1 MFTCLLAYGCSL
13 HDLPIEILRRYSIP
27 KSRQMNRNQSL
38 GITYISGWNIPT
50 LRADLA
56 TECKAGRSRGAGLPG
71 RQSVSLTT
79 HSRPPRG
86 ACAGDPKYQRARCN
100 FLTEEPAH
108 LRAARYTCHR
118 LAAKF
123 PRTGR
128 VTWTPPRGH
137 ISAGEAQGFFFLT
150 VDRSP
155 LCVRARRRAEFFFCS
170 FVCADT
176 VRGFGRGALFWGQLL
191 GMPFIV
197 LRSTGRVANQRLI
210 HCVVASFVAFL

>member
-1 MFTCLLAYGCSL
+1 MFTCLLAGCSL
-13 HDLPIEILRRYSIP
+13 HDLPIKILRRYSIP

-79 HSRPPRG
+79 RSRPPRG

-100 FLTEEPAH
+100 FQRACASARRVTAW
-108 LRAARYTCHR
+108 LRS
-118 LAAKF
+118 KF
-123 PRTGR
+123 PRTGL
-128 VTWTPPRGH
+128 VTWAPPRGH
-137 ISAGEAQGFFFLT
+137 ISAGEVQGFFFLT

-155 LCVRARRRAEFFFCS
+155 LCVRTCRRAEFFFCS

>member
-1 MFTCLLAYGCSL
+1 MLAMFTCLLAYGCSL
-13 HDLPIEILRRYSIP
+13 HDLPIKILRRYSIP

-137 ISAGEAQGFFFLT
+137 ISAGEVQGFFFLT

-155 LCVRARRRAEFFFCS
+155 LCVRARRRAEFFFARSYARIRCGGSGEELS
-170 FVCADT
+170 FGVSCWAC
-176 VRGFGRGALFWGQLL
+176 
-191 GMPFIV
+191 
-197 LRSTGRVANQRLI
+197 RSSFYARLVEWLI
-210 HCVVASFVAFL
+210 SD